1 LKHDSR
7 EVFSLNNSFLS
18 VQIFKYRDVDLS
30 EALLQVRYV
39 QIIYIVIAALI
50 VFGVLFDIGK
60 WLQNRNKP
68 KGTEIDVIDVTKQIN
83 TRIEMDKEEFISLQ
97 IEVRL
102 INTMLQELM
111 ENQARAEVE
120 YQEII
125 ETQTVPPLSRAGSRA
140 SSLEK
145 PEPELRRTGSFPK
158 QAIQNHVYRARKPVS
173 RYQSFPRLTNEL
185 QNSAKPR
192 DTYNAKKR
200 AAQIR
205 RYETFHNVTNGSVP
219 TGTRKNRPKIKRNQ
233 TLVVPNGYAT
243 PTHRQVTNLRRGESF
258 PARYHGP
265 MPKVNRQQGHR
276 SVPRNV
282 DQIRSRPSLQN
293 IEFDRHYERGQIG
306 NISIDYSADNPTF
319 AVGDTGNIVITEC

>member
-1 LKHDSR
+1 
-7 EVFSLNNSFLS
+7 VFSLNNSFLS

-50 VFGVLFDIGK
+50 AFGVLFDIGK

-200 AAQIR
+200 AVR
-205 RYETFHNVTNGSVP
+205 ER
-219 TGTRKNRPKIKRNQ
+219 TGRK
-233 TLVVPNGYAT
+233 
-243 PTHRQVTNLRRGESF
+243 
-258 PARYHGP
+258 
-265 MPKVNRQQGHR
+265 
-276 SVPRNV
+276 
-282 DQIRSRPSLQN
+282 
-293 IEFDRHYERGQIG
+293 
-306 NISIDYSADNPTF
+306 
-319 AVGDTGNIVITEC
+319 